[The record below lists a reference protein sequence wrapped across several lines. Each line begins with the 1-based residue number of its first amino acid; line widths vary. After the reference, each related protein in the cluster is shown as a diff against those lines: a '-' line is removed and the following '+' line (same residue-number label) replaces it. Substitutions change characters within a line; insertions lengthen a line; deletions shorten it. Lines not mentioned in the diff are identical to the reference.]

1 MTASELELTAEVEA
15 APSGPKIGAFFDFDG
30 TLISGYSARAFI
42 EDRLRRRQ
50 VPPLEVLRGVGAAL
64 DMALRGGD
72 VTGLMRITARSSKG
86 QPEEELIALGQR
98 LWRGRIAG
106 MAYPEARALV
116 QAHQRRGHT
125 VVLAS
130 SATPYQVAPFAADL
144 GIEHLLVTRLGVE
157 DGRMTGEIDG
167 PVLWGAGKAA
177 AVRSFAA
184 AHGVDLAESF
194 GYANGD
200 EDIDFLEVVGRPRPL
215 NPGPRLARAA
225 QARGWPVRRFRRRDG
240 VDLAALA
247 RTGAAAAG
255 LALSA
260 GAAVAVGLVNRSR
273 RDAAN
278 LAASA
283 GTDLTLALAGVK
295 LDVVG
300 EEHLWSHRPAIFVF
314 NHQSSLDVLIIGNL
328 LRRDVTGV
336 AKAEAAGDPRFAVFG
351 ALAGVAYV
359 DRSDTAQAVSALDQ
373 VLDRLAAGVSI
384 AIAPEGTRST
394 TATLGPF
401 KKGAF
406 HMALQAEVP
415 VVPVVIRN
423 AGELMWRS
431 SLLVRPGTIDVA
443 VLPPIDTSRWRRED
457 IDEHVDEVRRQ
468 FLETLDDWPGRRSS
482 SRRGR

>member
-1 MTASELELTAEVEA
+1 MSSRTPGDDLTAEVEA
-15 APSGPKIGAFFDFDG
+15 APAGPKVGAFFDFDG
-30 TLISGYSARAFI
+30 TLISGYSARAFV

-50 VPPLEVLRGVGAAL
+50 VPTRELLRGVGAAL

-72 VTGLMRITARSSKG
+72 VTGLMEVTARSSRG
-86 QPEEELIALGQR
+86 EPEADLIAVGQR
-98 LWRGRIAG
+98 LWKGRIAG

-130 SATPYQVAPFAADL
+130 SATPYQVGPFAADL
-144 GIEHLLVTRLGVE
+144 GIDHVLCTRFEVDE
-157 DGRMTGEIDG
+157 DGRMTGELDG
-167 PVLWGAGKAA
+167 PVLWGEGKAA

-184 AHGVDLAESF
+184 GHGVDLAESF

-200 EDIDFLEVVGRPRPL
+200 EDIAFLESVGKPRPL
-215 NPGPRLARAA
+215 NPGPRLAKAA
-225 QARGWPVRRFRRRDG
+225 EERGWPVRRFRRRDG
-240 VDLAALA
+240 VDLPALV
-247 RTGAAAAG
+247 RTGAAFAG
-255 LALSA
+255 LTASA
-260 GAAVAVGLVNRSR
+260 GAALAVGVLNRSR

-295 LDVVG
+295 LRVVG
-300 EEHLWSHRPAIFVF
+300 EEHLWSQRPAIFVF

-336 AKAEAAGDPRFAVFG
+336 AKAEAAADPRFAVFG

-373 VLDRLAAGVSI
+373 VIQRLREGVSI
-384 AIAPEGTRST
+384 AIAPEGTRSA
-394 TATLGPF
+394 TATLGAF

-406 HMALQAEVP
+406 HMARQAGVP
-415 VVPVVIRN
+415 VVPIVIRN
-423 AGELMWRS
+423 AGELMWRGS
-431 SLLVRPGTIDVA
+431 VLVHPGTVDVA
-443 VLPPIDTSRWRRED
+443 VLPPVDTRNWRRED
-457 IDEHVDEVRRQ
+457 VDAHVEEVRQ
-468 FLETLDDWPGRRSS
+468 MFVETMDDWPG
-482 SRRGR
+482 

>member
-1 MTASELELTAEVEA
+1 MSPSSLELTAEVEA
-15 APSGPKIGAFFDFDG
+15 APSGPKVGAFFDFDG

-50 VPPLEVLRGVGAAL
+50 VAPLEVLRGVGAAL
-64 DMALRGGD
+64 DMALRGSD
-72 VTGLMRITARSSKG
+72 VTGLMKITARSSKS
-86 QPEEELIALGQR
+86 QAEEELVTLGQR
-98 LWRGRIAG
+98 LWKGRIAG

-116 QAHQRRGHT
+116 HAHQRRGHT

-130 SATPYQVAPFAADL
+130 SATRYQVEPFAADL
-144 GIEHLLVTRLGVE
+144 GIDHVLCTRFGVAE
-157 DGRMTGEIDG
+157 GLMTGELDG
-167 PVLWGAGKAA
+167 PVLWGEGKAE

-200 EDIDFLEVVGRPRPL
+200 EDIAFLEAVGHARPL

-225 QARGWPVRRFRRRDG
+225 EERGWPVRRFRRRG
-240 VDLAALA
+240 GIDLVSLA
-247 RTGAAAAG
+247 RTGAAVAG
-255 LALSA
+255 LAVSA

-295 LDVVG
+295 LHVVG

-336 AKAEAAGDPRFAVFG
+336 AKAEAASDPRFAVFG

-359 DRSDTAQAVSALDQ
+359 DRSDTAQALSALDQ
-373 VLDRLAAGVSI
+373 VLDRLADGVSI

-406 HMALQAEVP
+406 HMAMQAGVP
-415 VVPVVIRN
+415 VVPIVIRN
-423 AGELMWRS
+423 AGELMWRGS
-431 SLLVRPGTIDVA
+431 VLVRPGTIDIA
-443 VLPPIDTSRWRRED
+443 VLPPVDTTGWRRED
-457 IDEHVDEVRRQ
+457 IDDHVEDVRRQ
-468 FLETLDDWPGRRSS
+468 FLETLDDWPAT
-482 SRRGR
+482 

>member
-1 MTASELELTAEVEA
+1 MSSADAELTAEVEA
-15 APSGPKIGAFFDFDG
+15 APSGPKVGAFFDFDG
-30 TLISGYSARAFI
+30 TLISGYSARAFV

-50 VPPLEVLRGVGAAL
+50 VPTVEMFRGVGAAL
-64 DMALRGGD
+64 DMAVRGAD
-72 VTGLMRITARSSKG
+72 VTGLMQVTARSSRG
-86 QPEEELIALGQR
+86 EPEEELVAVGQR
-98 LWRGRIAG
+98 LWRDRIAG
-106 MAYPEARALV
+106 MAFPEARALV

-130 SATPYQVAPFAADL
+130 SATSYQVGPFAADL
-144 GIEHLLVTRLGVE
+144 GIDHVLCTRFGLE
-157 DGRMTGEIDG
+157 DGRMTGELDG
-167 PVLWGAGKAA
+167 PVLWGEGKAA

-200 EDIDFLEVVGRPRPL
+200 EDIPFLEEVGHPRPL
-215 NPGPRLARAA
+215 NPGARLAKVA
-225 QARGWPVRRFRRRDG
+225 QERGWPVRRFRKRDG
-240 VDLAALA
+240 IALNSLA
-247 RTGAAAAG
+247 RTGAAVAG
-255 LALSA
+255 LTVSA
-260 GAAVAVGLVNRSR
+260 GAALAVGLVNRSR

-295 LDVVG
+295 LNVVG

-336 AKAEAAGDPRFAVFG
+336 AKAEAASDPRFAVFG

-359 DRSDTAQAVSALDQ
+359 DRSDRAQAVSALDQ
-373 VLDRLAAGVSI
+373 VLARLDEGVSI
-384 AIAPEGTRST
+384 AIAPEGTRSA
-394 TATLGPF
+394 TATVGPF

-406 HMALQAEVP
+406 HMAMQAGVP

-431 SLLVRPGTIDVA
+431 SVLVRPGTIDVA
-443 VLPPIDTSRWRRED
+443 VLVPVDTRRWRRED
-457 IDEHVDEVRRQ
+457 IDDHVEEVRAM
-468 FLETLDDWPGRRSS
+468 FVETMDDWPG
-482 SRRGR
+482 

>member
-1 MTASELELTAEVEA
+1 VVSPSQAVELTAEVEA
-15 APSGPKIGAFFDFDG
+15 APSGPKVGAFFDFDG
-30 TLISGYSARAFI
+30 TLISGYSARAFV

-72 VTGLMRITARSSKG
+72 VTGLMRVTARSSRG

-130 SATPYQVAPFAADL
+130 SATPYQVGPFAADL
-144 GIEHLLVTRLGVE
+144 GIDHVLCTRFEVA
-157 DGRMTGEIDG
+157 DGHMTGELDG
-167 PVLWGAGKAA
+167 PVLWGEGKAA

-200 EDIDFLEVVGRPRPL
+200 EDIAFLEAVGNPRPL
-215 NPGPRLARAA
+215 NPAPRLAKAA
-225 QARGWPVRRFRRRDG
+225 EERGWPVRRFRRRDG
-240 VDLAALA
+240 VDLPALA
-247 RTGAAAAG
+247 RTGAAVVG
-255 LALSA
+255 LTASA
-260 GAAVAVGLVNRSR
+260 GAALAVGLLNRSR

-278 LAASA
+278 FAASA
-283 GTDLTLALAGVK
+283 GTDLTLALAGVR
-295 LDVVG
+295 LSVVG
-300 EEHLWSHRPAIFVF
+300 EEHLWSRRPAIFVF

-373 VLDRLAAGVSI
+373 VLQRLREGVSI
-384 AIAPEGTRST
+384 AIAPEGTRSA

-406 HMALQAEVP
+406 HMAMQAGVP
-415 VVPVVIRN
+415 VVPIVIRN
-423 AGELMWRS
+423 AGELMWRGS
-431 SLLVRPGTIDVA
+431 MLVRPGTIDVA
-443 VLPPIDTSRWRRED
+443 VLPPVDTAGWRRED
-457 IDEHVDEVRRQ
+457 LDDHVEEVRRQ
-468 FLETLDDWPGRRSS
+468 FLAILDDWPAPAGS
-482 SRRGR
+482 